1 MQSWNLLELET
12 PGGTRSPIVLH
23 STNEARA
30 VLIGIDPGQQLGE
43 HQVHEYA
50 YVVVVA
56 GTVRIDSGS
65 DSLEAGAGTLVRF
78 EEKERR
84 RVSSADGA
92 RILLI
97 LARGPGPATTGAI
110 RGRRPA
116 SPGPPVRRRA
126 SETSGT

>member
-1 MQSWNLLELET
+1 VQSWNLLELET

-30 VLIGIDPGQQLGE
+30 VLIGIDPGQELGE
-43 HQVHEYA
+43 HQVHENA

-56 GTVRIDSGS
+56 GKVRFDSGS
-65 DSLEAGAGTLVRF
+65 ESLEAGAGTLVRF

-97 LARGPGPATTGAI
+97 LAPWPGPGHYRGGPLPPAG
-110 RGRRPA
+110 
-116 SPGPPVRRRA
+116 
-126 SETSGT
+126 